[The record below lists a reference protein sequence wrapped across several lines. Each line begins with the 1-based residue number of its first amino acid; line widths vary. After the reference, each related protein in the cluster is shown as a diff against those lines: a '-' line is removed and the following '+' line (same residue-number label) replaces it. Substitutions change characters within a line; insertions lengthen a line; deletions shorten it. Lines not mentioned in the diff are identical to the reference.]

1 MRLVSK
7 IEYEWIKKPI
17 ENIKSINLFK
27 IAKIN
32 QLKQENEG
40 RKPDL

>member
-17 ENIKSINLFK
+17 ENIKNINLFK

-32 QLKQENEG
+32 
-40 RKPDL
+40 